1 MTTILRVRVE
11 DIVFISTLAYIVTKP
26 LTNTLLGVAVMTI
39 NQYQA
44 EPLSNIPGGRAF
56 CRRFY
61 DANIWH

>member
-11 DIVFISTLAYIVTKP
+11 DIVFISTLAYIVT
-26 LTNTLLGVAVMTI
+26 NTLLGVAVITI